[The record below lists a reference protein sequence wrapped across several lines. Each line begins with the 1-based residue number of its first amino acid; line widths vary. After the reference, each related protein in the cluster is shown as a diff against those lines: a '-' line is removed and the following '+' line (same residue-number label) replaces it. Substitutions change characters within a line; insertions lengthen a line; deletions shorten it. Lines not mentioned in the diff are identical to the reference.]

1 MSKLQ
6 ITAQKTKSLT
16 LSVDLSQSMILLSN
30 EQLLCKVC
38 PLAPNESTL
47 VTSKYSILDINLF
60 NIKLK
65 KKYLQKKVGQEA
77 PFLLSLL
84 VKDLNIGNKM
94 FH

>member
-6 ITAQKTKSLT
+6 ITAQKTKSQT
-16 LSVDLSQSMILLSN
+16 LSVDLSQSVILLSN

-38 PLAPNESTL
+38 PLAPAESIL

-65 KKYLQKKVGQEA
+65 KKGTYRRR
-77 PFLLSLL
+77 
-84 VKDLNIGNKM
+84 
-94 FH
+94 